1 MLLDERITAL
11 TALGG
16 AVVVVATALIVVRA
30 ARRDPAYREPE
41 TLPPAG

>member
-1 MLLDERITAL
+1 VVLDERITLL

-16 AVVVVATALIVVRA
+16 AVVVVATAVIVVGA
-30 ARRDPAYREPE
+30 ARRDPAYPEPE